1 MIPKD
6 PMMLLS
12 WLNTQLRDNYGSLTA
27 LCEDRGLAA
36 EELCEKMR
44 QIDYEYDA
52 EQNKFV

>member
-12 WLNTQLRDNYGSLTA
+12 WLNTQLRDNYGSLAA